1 MVRRLLPYLWPHSV
15 LIGIILLTIIL
26 LSGLNICLPLLIKNI
41 IDQAFKNKNGYL
53 LFWLL
58 GGVGGVYV
66 ARNVLFFAS
75 RYWSVQ
81 ISEGLAFDLRRSLF
95 EHIQGL
101 GMEFYRRLKPGKL
114 TSRLM
119 GDVTSIQEFFR
130 DSLGTM
136 GADALTVCL
145 LLIVMF
151 IYNWQLTLVS
161 SVVLPL
167 QVIAYYRMRAGI
179 KLSSRAAA
187 EQLSVVHGDLV
198 ESFTAAEV
206 VKGFGREDH
215 EAAKFKESIQKTR
228 DAQINQRVYHVR
240 QKIIS
245 DLLIGLG
252 YLIVLGYVGHLV
264 INGVVLW
271 DDFMGTFVMF
281 WMCLRLAY
289 TRVGSIISEAA
300 KFQRSLASLERVYA
314 ILDLRPTPKETQPLA
329 KVEDI
334 RGELEFRNVSFCY
347 PSEDEPILWNVCFR
361 VPVGQTLVITGPS
374 GCGKSTLVNL
384 LLRMFDPT
392 SGNILIDGIDSR
404 HIRLSRLRQEIGV
417 AFQECFLFNRSILE
431 NIRYARP
438 TASREQIEAA
448 AKSANAHD
456 FIGRL
461 RDGYQTVVG
470 QGGVQ
475 LSRGER
481 QRITLTRAILKE
493 PKILILDEATASVD
507 PESERAIL
515 KAVEPIMADRTTLL
529 ITHREE
535 IISKATHLLRMGD
548 GLARDGGPTC
558 QYFDRSNSSGL
569 YTDSP
574 GVAPAQQQ

>member
-1 MVRRLLPYLWPHSV
+1 MVRRLLPYLWPHSA
-15 LIGIILLTIIL
+15 LITVILLTIIV
-26 LSGLNICLPLLIKNI
+26 LSGANICLPLLIKNI
-41 IDQAFKNKNGYL
+41 IEAFENKNGYL
-53 LFWLL
+53 LLWLL

-66 ARNVLFFAS
+66 ARNLLFFAS

-101 GMEFYRRLKPGKL
+101 GLEFYRRFKPGKL

-145 LLIVMF
+145 LLLIMF
-151 IYNWQLTLVS
+151 LTDWRLALVS
-161 SVVLPL
+161 SAVLPV

-179 KLSSRAAA
+179 KLSSRAVA

-215 EAAKFKESIQKTR
+215 EAAKFEESIEKTR
-228 DAQINQRVYHVR
+228 AAQISQRVYHVR

-252 YLIVLGYVGHLV
+252 YLIVLAYVAHLV
-264 INGVVLW
+264 INLGVLW
-271 DDFMGTFVMF
+271 RDFSGTFIMF
-281 WMCLRLAY
+281 WICLGLAY
-289 TRVGSIISEAA
+289 TRVGGIISEAA
-300 KFQRSLASLERVYA
+300 KFQRSLASLERVWA
-314 ILDLRPTPKETQPLA
+314 ILDIRPTPKETEPLA
-329 KVEDI
+329 KVAGI
-334 RGELEFRNVSFCY
+334 RGDVEFRNVSFCY
-347 PSEDEPILWNVCFR
+347 PSDGQPILRDVCFR
-361 VPVGQTLVITGPS
+361 VPAGQTLVITGPS

-392 SGNILIDGIDSR
+392 SGSILIDGLDYR
-404 HIRLSRLRQEIGV
+404 HIRLAKLRQEIGV

-438 TASREQIEAA
+438 TARREQIEAA
-448 AKSANAHD
+448 AKRANAHD
-456 FIGRL
+456 FICRL
-461 RDGYQTVVG
+461 RDGYQTVIG
-470 QGGVQ
+470 QGGVE

-493 PKILILDEATASVD
+493 PRILILDEATASVD

-515 KAVEPIMADRTTLL
+515 KAIEPIMADRTTLL
-529 ITHREE
+529 ITHRQE
-535 IISKATHLLRMGD
+535 IISGARHLLRMGD
-548 GLARDGGPTC
+548 GPAPDGGGTTC
-558 QYFDRSNSSGL
+558 QYFDRSNGSG
-569 YTDSP
+569 
-574 GVAPAQQQ
+574 

>member
-1 MVRRLLPYLWPHSV
+1 M
-15 LIGIILLTIIL
+15 IIIL
-26 LSGLNICLPLLIKNI
+26 LSAVNICIPLLTKGI
-41 IDQAFKNKNGYL
+41 IDKVFRDRNDYL
-53 LFWLL
+53 LLWLL
-58 GGVGGVYV
+58 AGVAGAYIG
-66 ARNVLFFAS
+66 RNLLFFAS

-81 ISEGLAFDLRRSLF
+81 ISESLAFDLRRNLF

-101 GMEFYRRLKPGKL
+101 GLEFYRRFKPGKL

-151 IYNWQLTLVS
+151 IYNWQLALVS
-161 SVVLPL
+161 SAVLPL
-167 QVIAYYRMRAGI
+167 QVVAYYRMRAGI
-179 KLSSRAAA
+179 KLSSRAVA

-228 DAQINQRVYHVR
+228 DAQISQRVYHVR

-252 YLIVLGYVGHLV
+252 YLIVLAYVAHLV
-264 INGVVLW
+264 INLGVLW
-271 DDFMGTFVMF
+271 RDFSGTYIMF
-281 WMCLRLAY
+281 MMCLRLAY
-289 TRVGSIISEAA
+289 TRVGGIISEAA
-300 KFQRSLASLERVYA
+300 KFQRSLVSLERVWA
-314 ILDLRPTPKETQPLA
+314 ILDIRPPPKETEPLA
-329 KVEDI
+329 KVAGIHGDV
-334 RGELEFRNVSFCY
+334 EFRNVSFCY
-347 PSEDEPILWNVCFR
+347 PSKDQPILRDVCFR
-361 VPVGQTLVITGPS
+361 VPAGQTLVITGPS

-392 SGNILIDGIDSR
+392 SGSILIDGVDYR
-404 HIRLSRLRQEIGV
+404 HIRLAKLRQEIGV

-438 TASREQIEAA
+438 TARLEQIEAA
-448 AKSANAHD
+448 AKRANAHD
-456 FIGRL
+456 FICRL

-470 QGGVQ
+470 QGGVE

-493 PKILILDEATASVD
+493 PRILILDEATASVD

-515 KAVEPIMADRTTLL
+515 KAIEPIMADRTTLL

-535 IISKATHLLRMGD
+535 IISGARHLLRMGD
-548 GLARDGGPTC
+548 GPAPDGVGTTC
-558 QYFDRSNSSGL
+558 EYFDRSNGSG
-569 YTDSP
+569 
-574 GVAPAQQQ
+574 